1 VIALLDT
8 HTLLWWLAD
17 DARLGTRARAV
28 MADPANVVFVS
39 AASVWEIAIKR
50 AAGRLTGPDDLIESV
65 EDAGFEPL
73 PIGFDHAERVAVL
86 PVHHRDP
93 FDRLLVA
100 QAQVEGATIVTVDRS
115 ISAYDVTVLPAG
127 DA

>member
-1 VIALLDT
+1 
-8 HTLLWWLAD
+8 
-17 DARLGTRARAV
+17 
-28 MADPANVVFVS
+28 VFVS

-50 AAGRLTGPDDLIESV
+50 AAGKLTVPEGLSEQV

-73 PIGFDHAERVAVL
+73 PIGFDHAERVAGL
-86 PVHHRDP
+86 PLHHRDP

-115 ISAYDVTVLPAG
+115 IRAYDMTVLPAG